1 MLLVP
6 VLSPLL
12 PPLLLPLLER
22 EGVCSEQARFH
33 QAVYKV
39 DPRPTQGARASL
51 RQQGSHPGAHLALLL
66 RAHRR
71 PGAGRVQDQPRLDL
85 AGAPRPRVFHPA
97 AHFLLLAGLLPEH
110 GRVSRPNR
118 IGLQERLLLLSSHLL
133 PTEECDL

>member
-12 PPLLLPLLER
+12 PPLLLPLLEG

-66 RAHRR
+66 RAIRR
-71 PGAGRVQDQPRLDL
+71 PGAGSVQDQPRLDF
-85 AGAPRPRVFHPA
+85 ACAPRPRVFHPA
-97 AHFLLLAGLLPEH
+97 AHLLLPVGLLPEH
-110 GRVSRPNR
+110 G
-118 IGLQERLLLLSSHLL
+118 
-133 PTEECDL
+133 